1 MHIPLGGGPPPHRHD
16 FEESFTLLK
25 GEIEATFRGE
35 KSLVRA
41 GETINIP
48 ANAPH
53 SFSNASKQRCGCCAS
68 ACRPGRKSSSRKW
81 VPRWRPAHQHRQ
93 AKKGRT
99 GRVHEEGQRAYSQI
113 SHGALKPV
121 RLGTTRLNDWD
132 RLCRT
137 EFLKL
142 SDTHPG
148 IIKGCRVPG
157 TARLNDRNRSP
168 RLGFKAGRIEKT
180 GRIQLPGNRPPQTPV
195 KQRRLISLTGGNQKN
210 VLANTSRV
218 FVAPRNRPCELSSKY
233 GALHALRDAGRDDL
247 WYCVGRENQETTFHL
262 KPLTKSNHRS
272 GILGRGPSRFK
283 SAKHFRRIK
292 IHT

>member
-1 MHIPLGGGPPPHRHD
+1 MTSKPIQSRSGRYRPTIPNGASRSRDPIPTKARPHPGSSETPTRSCSLATIQVGRYCLIDMHIPLGGGPPPHRHD

-35 KSLVRA
+35 KSLVHALARPS
-41 GETINIP
+41 TFRP
-48 ANAPH
+48 TRRTP
-53 SFSNASKQRCGCCAS
+53 SPTLPSKRCGCCAS

-93 AKKGRT
+93 AKKGRP

-180 GRIQLPGNRPPQTPV
+180 GRIQLPGNSPPQTPV
-195 KQRRLISLTGGNQKN
+195 KQRRLISLT
-210 VLANTSRV
+210 
-218 FVAPRNRPCELSSKY
+218 E
-233 GALHALRDAGRDDL
+233 
-247 WYCVGRENQETTFHL
+247 ET
-262 KPLTKSNHRS
+262 KRMS
-272 GILGRGPSRFK
+272 
-283 SAKHFRRIK
+283 
-292 IHT
+292 